1 MARIHQRL
9 ELAARTL
16 TRLEETLAIEQPTLV
31 ERDAAIQRFEFTF
44 EAVWKAAKDYLFT
57 LEGVDVASPKG
68 VIRHCREVG
77 ILTDEEAQTALLMAD
92 DRNLTVHT
100 YNEPLAVAIHSRL
113 PAYRAILANWLARM
127 QERVLKL

>member
-9 ELAARTL
+9 ELAARAL

-77 ILTDEEAQTALLMAD
+77 ILTDEEAQNALIMAD